1 LSVSLRNV
9 PMRQGLL
16 FLSVV
21 RIGKVRTPM
30 VPLVTNN
37 NSWLKMVPF
46 IFKVFLT
53 EGGVPLA
60 RVL

>member
-1 LSVSLRNV
+1 
-9 PMRQGLL
+9 MRQGLL
-16 FLSVV
+16 FLLVA